1 MALAR
6 SRRLGIA
13 DLLGS
18 EAEGEKSKRKKGE
31 HFPSP
36 GRLGAMTD
44 SHLKTFF
51 PCRAALS
58 AGESFPPPVYGIN
71 QSVGNA
77 THRSISKL
85 FDIDLAM
92 LSGRH

>member
-13 DLLGS
+13 VLLGDLN
-18 EAEGEKSKRKKGE
+18 KTKRKKGE

-44 SHLKTFF
+44 SHLETFF
-51 PCRAALS
+51 PWLTAVS
-58 AGESFPPPVYGIN
+58 AGETFPLSVCRVKHPPVSAIYR
-71 QSVGNA
+71 A
-77 THRSISKL
+77 ISKL
-85 FDIDLAM
+85 FDIALAM
-92 LSGRH
+92 LSAHD